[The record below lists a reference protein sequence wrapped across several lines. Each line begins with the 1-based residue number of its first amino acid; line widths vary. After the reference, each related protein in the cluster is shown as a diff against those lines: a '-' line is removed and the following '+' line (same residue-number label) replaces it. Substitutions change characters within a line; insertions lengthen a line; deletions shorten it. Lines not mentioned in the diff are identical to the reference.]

1 MKINNNNNFII
12 KSPKLKS
19 VIVENVLEL
28 LYLKDFTISEL
39 LFEFQKRLP
48 YLSVSYKSLKI
59 YLVYLVDYD
68 LILYDGQRQV
78 YTIEYNGLDL
88 LNWISKEKKRL
99 SADTEDITI
108 TMERER
114 I

>member
-39 LFEFQKRLP
+39 LYKIQKRL
-48 YLSVSYKSLKI
+48 SYP
-59 YLVYLVDYD
+59 
-68 LILYDGQRQV
+68 
-78 YTIEYNGLDL
+78 
-88 LNWISKEKKRL
+88 
-99 SADTEDITI
+99 
-108 TMERER
+108 
-114 I
+114 

>member
-28 LYLKDFTISEL
+28 LYLKDFIIFELLSEL
-39 LFEFQKRLP
+39 QRRLP
-48 YLSVSYKSLKI
+48 LFSYKSLRK

-99 SADTEDITI
+99 LADTEDMTI
-108 TMERER
+108 TMERGG